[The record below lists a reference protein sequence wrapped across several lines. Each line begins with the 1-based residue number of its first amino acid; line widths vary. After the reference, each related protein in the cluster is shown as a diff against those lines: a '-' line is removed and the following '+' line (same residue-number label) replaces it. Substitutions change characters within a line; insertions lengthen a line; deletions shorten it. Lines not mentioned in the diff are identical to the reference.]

1 MLIPTQRMRMVAGT
15 PIVVGERRLLPS
27 VLVTTLEGGNSGSGI
42 FRYVKVRPVSIVE
55 EGPEGARWL
64 EIPNATVN
72 TLSTMAAVGAGVAA
86 ISMLLIV
93 LFRLL
98 RPR

>member
-1 MLIPTQRMRMVAGT
+1 MMLPTQRIRMVAGT

-27 VLVTTLEGGNSGSGI
+27 VVVTTMESGDARSGI
-42 FRYVKVRPVSIVE
+42 FRYVKARPVSIVE

-64 EIPNATVN
+64 EIPNATAN
-72 TLSTMAAVGAGVAA
+72 TLSTMAAIGVGVAA
-86 ISMLLIV
+86 ISVLLIG

-98 RPR
+98 RGR